1 MDMGNREKYRGERK
15 RITVLGSTGSI
26 GTQTL
31 DVIRREPERFEVAAL
46 TCGRNVTLLAEQI
59 REFHPSLVC
68 CARKEDADRLA
79 GEFPGIRVVWGEEGL
94 IEAAEADCDL
104 LENSLMGMRGLVPT
118 WHSILAGHDL
128 ALANKE
134 TLVTGGH
141 IIMDGVNEHGVRLLP
156 VDSEHSAI
164 FQCLQGN
171 EGKPI
176 RRILLTASGGPFRG
190 WTREKLEKVT
200 PEMALR
206 HPNWSM
212 GRKITIDSATMMNKG
227 LEMIEAKWLFG
238 VDIRDIQVLVHPQS
252 ILHSAVEF
260 RDTSVIGQMGVPDMR
275 IPISVALGYPDRL
288 EACTEGLDFF
298 GKHSTMTFEQPDRDV
313 FKCLRL
319 AEEASL
325 RGGSYPVVMNAANE
339 VLVQAFLDHRI
350 SFTDI
355 MDDNEEVLVHHVSTG
370 EPDLEDIVRIDR
382 ETREMVAR
390 TYLPKE
396 V

>member
-79 GEFPGIRVVWGEEGL
+79 GEFPGLRVVWGEEGL

-104 LENSLMGMRGLVPT
+104 LENSLMGMRGLLPT

-176 RRILLTASGGPFRG
+176 RRILLTASGVPFRG

-200 PEMALR
+200 P
-206 HPNWSM
+206 
-212 GRKITIDSATMMNKG
+212 
-227 LEMIEAKWLFG
+227 
-238 VDIRDIQVLVHPQS
+238 
-252 ILHSAVEF
+252 
-260 RDTSVIGQMGVPDMR
+260 
-275 IPISVALGYPDRL
+275 
-288 EACTEGLDFF
+288 
-298 GKHSTMTFEQPDRDV
+298 
-313 FKCLRL
+313 
-319 AEEASL
+319 
-325 RGGSYPVVMNAANE
+325 
-339 VLVQAFLDHRI
+339 
-350 SFTDI
+350 
-355 MDDNEEVLVHHVSTG
+355 
-370 EPDLEDIVRIDR
+370 
-382 ETREMVAR
+382 
-390 TYLPKE
+390 
-396 V
+396 